1 MHVDE
6 YYSSD
11 SFLLESERATFFIVT
26 NKDAPNQK
34 LIKAKANNPR
44 ENYLVVVI
52 SETENVLSVSSGG
65 GYFFANYIVD
75 IITKVVQYHMQGNI
89 LGEIELPGL
98 DTCKGFNG
106 EKDDKILYYSFTNYQ
121 SSGVLYSY

>member
-75 IITKVVQYHMQGNI
+75 IVTKVVQYHMQGNI

-98 DTCKGFNG
+98 GTSKGFNG
-106 EKDDKILYYSFTNYQ
+106 GKDDKILYYSFTNYQ
-121 SSGVLYSY
+121 SPGVLYSY